1 MSKKFTK
8 KKLRLRARAEARRHN
23 LKVNPKTFGVKLS
36 LEQQNLEVIRS
47 LEAKVKAAAEKQ

>member
-8 KKLRLRARAEARRHN
+8 KKLRLRARAESRRHN
-23 LKVNPKTFGVKLS
+23 LKVNPKTFGLKPS

-47 LEAKVKAAAEKQ
+47 LEAKVKAAAEK